1 MKSARQRL
9 PCSILRDAAA
19 PRGVLAGSNRG
30 PTGAPL
36 LAGVEHRTHRGP
48 LWKFVKLLVDGTK
61 VFSLIP
67 HHFHAKIPK
76 EIWQVL

>member
-9 PCSILRDAAA
+9 PCSILRDAPAL
-19 PRGVLAGSNRG
+19 RGALAGSN
-30 PTGAPL
+30 PSAS
-36 LAGVEHRTHRGP
+36 VEIGP
-48 LWKFVKLLVDGTK
+48 LWKFVKLPASGTK
-61 VFSLIP
+61 VFSHTP